1 MNCGENDGNKEGEKE
16 HDERYEKGSERISK
30 FSFVLFSYML
40 LYVHTNA
47 LIVLCMNNVK
57 KEFFLLHFNSHLYFI
72 SPFFFL
78 FAKRTRYLCIL
89 YSYFFSG
96 DFILI
101 FADFF
106 VAQEVTENF
115 GLPCDCDDGICCW
128 SRHWAVWGFKKN
140 IKENNTLCH
149 WL

>member
-57 KEFFLLHFNSHLYFI
+57 KSSFCFI
-72 SPFFFL
+72 LIPIYILFPHFFFL

-115 GLPCDCDDGICCW
+115 
-128 SRHWAVWGFKKN
+128 
-140 IKENNTLCH
+140 
-149 WL
+149 WLALWLRRRNMLLKSALSCLRI